1 MTDHHHHHHQHS
13 VTVYC
18 YDSKGFFTHSREAT
32 VDHRGN
38 LSDFNDHSETTQ
50 AVPKY
55 NDLTHAA
62 KFEDECWW
70 ILPITAEQLE
80 KVKKI
85 KVKEFKDAMAAKLLD
100 LSTIYDAKV
109 VKCVG
114 ISATGVTVLKTIAD
128 EAIHLPDVL
137 SGKLPASLAMPA
149 TRAAAMARNLSLEEC
164 SSMFRQEF
172 VNASEGLGEITGY
185 YYSHRAVI
193 TGFLSIE
200 DIKAYDLSTGWGR
213 Y

>member
-1 MTDHHHHHHQHS
+1 MSDHHHHHQLP

-18 YDSKGFFTHSREAT
+18 YDSKGFFTHSREAI

-38 LSDFNDHSETTQ
+38 PSDFNGRSETTQ
-50 AVPKY
+50 PVPKY

-62 KFEDECWW
+62 KFEDGCWW

-85 KVKEFKDAMAAKLLD
+85 KVKEFEDAMAAKLLE
-100 LSTIYDAKV
+100 LSTIYDAKI

-128 EAIHLPDVL
+128 EAIHLSDVL
-137 SGKLPASLAMPA
+137 FGNLPASLTMPA

-164 SSMFRQEF
+164 SDMFRREF
-172 VNASEGLGEITGY
+172 AKASEGLGEITGY
-185 YYSHRAVI
+185 YYSHRTVI
-193 TGFLSIE
+193 TGLLSIE